1 MLSAEWK
8 VSSAVV
14 QSKIQN
20 LKSKIWQALEE
31 VKDPEI
37 PVVSLLEMGIVRGV
51 DVGEDGRV
59 TVTMTPTFAG
69 CPALLEMERLIV
81 EKLAELGAEGAVQT
95 ILYPPWT
102 SDWITAEGREKLRAF
117 GLAPPAVHGGNINVT
132 FFEPVACPRCRST
145 QTTLQNAFGSTLC
158 RAIYTCHTCQ
168 ETFEQF
174 KAL

>member
-1 MLSAEWK
+1 MA
-8 VSSAVV
+8 

-20 LKSKIWQALEE
+20 LKSKIWQSLEE

-132 FFEPVACPRCRST
+132 FFEPVACPRCSSI